1 MKKFFIVSLFAINS
15 FYASA
20 QSIVVSTNLW
30 SNVLSLEPS
39 GQLFTEKIKFT
50 NDTTIDLITY
60 KVVVRTLDKNQLNWN
75 SYGFIREDA
84 NKRVFYKLNASDPE
98 KLFYDLNLALD
109 DSILA
114 FGVNTFNFSAYLDS
128 AMYHVTAVDSML
140 IGSTY
145 RKQLHL
151 SGNIGGSLV
160 EAAQWIDSMAGMSGI
175 LHNWNLKVGEDG
187 YGLLCF
193 EENGVLKYQNPY
205 YTDCYIATG
214 IESLD
219 SQVVTV
225 SVSPNPVTDISTIR
239 INGMKENSII
249 QVWFYNS
256 LGEKVLTKSVQKEFK
271 LLKNELPSGIYLL
284 TVQSLEGTFASRKI
298 VIR

>member
-1 MKKFFIVSLFAINS
+1 MKTIFSLSILTIIS
-15 FYASA
+15 FYISG
-20 QSIVVSTNLW
+20 QSIVVTTNLW

-50 NDTTIDLITY
+50 TDTTINLVTY
-60 KVVVRTLDKNQLNWN
+60 KVVERALDKNQLNWN

-84 NKRVFYKLNASDPE
+84 NKRVYYKLNASGPE
-98 KLFYDLNLALD
+98 KLLYDLDLALN

-114 FGVNTFNFSAYLDS
+114 FGVNTFNFTAFLDS
-128 AMYHVTAVDSML
+128 TMYHVTAVDSIL
-140 IGSTY
+140 IGNNY

-151 SGNIGGSLV
+151 SGYLGGSLV
-160 EAAQWIDSMAGMSGI
+160 EATQWIDSMGGMSGI

-205 YTDCYIATG
+205 YTDCYVATG

-219 SQVVTV
+219 SQVVIV
-225 SVSPNPVTDISTIR
+225 SVNPNPVTDISTVR
-239 INGMKENSII
+239 ITGLKENTEI
-249 QVWFYNS
+249 VVRFYNS
-256 LGEKVLTKSVQKEFK
+256 WGENVLTKNTTNEFQLRK
-271 LLKNELPSGIYLL
+271 SELPSGIYLL
-284 TVQSLEGTFASRKI
+284 TVQSMEGTFVSRKI